1 MASQLDL
8 TVHYSDWSGQPDVHI
23 LCDDSW
29 TTPSWGRITLIQRS
43 LERREIYRAD
53 DERFY
58 TFERAKVTCKACLA
72 KMKPEA
78 A

>member
-1 MASQLDL
+1 MSLLDL
-8 TVHYSDWSGQPDVHI
+8 KVHFSDWSSQPDVHI

-29 TTPSWGRITLIQRS
+29 VTPAWGRSTLIQRS

-58 TFERAKVTCKACLA
+58 TFEREKVTCKACLA